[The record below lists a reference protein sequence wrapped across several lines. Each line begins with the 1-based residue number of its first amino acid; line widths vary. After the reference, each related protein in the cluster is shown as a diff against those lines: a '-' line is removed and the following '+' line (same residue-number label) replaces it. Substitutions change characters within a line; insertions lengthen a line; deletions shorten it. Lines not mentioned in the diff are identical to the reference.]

1 MGVVTWL
8 TKTDIENELPD
19 DLEMQGWLT
28 DMNHSFAPTWVLG
41 FHKLYLQEN
50 WCCFGGGGG

>member
-28 DMNHSFAPTWVLG
+28 DMNHSFAPT
-41 FHKLYLQEN
+41 
-50 WCCFGGGGG
+50 